1 MTEKIKKASIKR
13 GLQPGALIHV
23 GEKKIDKVRIR
34 VIDFDRNTLEEKEFE
49 SIEECLAY
57 RDKSTVSWINIDG
70 LHDTELIKKLGKHFG
85 IHRLVLEDVLNTDI
99 RPGIDD
105 YENYIYIVLKML
117 YIEPGR
123 NHITA
128 EQVSFVLTKG
138 TVISFQE
145 RVGDTFE
152 PVRNRLRNSVGRIR
166 RVGADYL
173 TYALVDAV
181 VDNYFI
187 VLEEIGESIEAL
199 EDELMNNPS
208 QETLKKIYGLKR
220 EMVLLRKYIL
230 PLREMV
236 LNLHSSESPLIDP
249 STKIYIKDLYSHT
262 IQIADTLE
270 SYRDMTSEMLN
281 TYLTIT
287 SNKMNEVMKILTI
300 MASIFI
306 PLTFIAGIYGMNFE
320 NMPELHYAWGYPL
333 AISMMAIV
341 AVVMIMYFK
350 RKKWL

>member
-1 MTEKIKKASIKR
+1 MTEKIKKASIKK

-34 VIDFDRNTLEEKEFE
+34 VIDFDRDTLEEKEFE
-49 SIEECLAY
+49 SIEECMAY
-57 RDKSTVSWINIDG
+57 RDKSTVTWINIDG
-70 LHDTELIKKLGKHFG
+70 LHDTEVIKKLGRHFG
-85 IHRLVLEDVLNTDI
+85 IHRLVLEDVLNTDM
-99 RPGIDD
+99 RPELED
-105 YENYIYIVLKML
+105 YDKYFYVVLKML
-117 YIEPGR
+117 YIQQEKSQ
-123 NHITA
+123 ITA
-128 EQVSFVLTKG
+128 EQVSFLLTER

-152 PVRNRLRNSVGRIR
+152 PVRERIRNSVGRIR
-166 RVGADYL
+166 SAGADYL
-173 TYALVDAV
+173 MYALVDAV

-187 VLEEIGESIEAL
+187 VFEEIGESIEAL
-199 EDELMNNPS
+199 EAELMDTPS
-208 QETLKKIYGLKR
+208 QDTLKKIYGLKR
-220 EMVLLRKYIL
+220 EMVLLRKYIF

-236 LNLHSSESPLIDP
+236 LNLQSSESPLIDR

-262 IQIADTLE
+262 IHIADTLE
-270 SYRDMTSEMLN
+270 SYRDMTSEMLD
-281 TYLTIT
+281 TYLSIT

-306 PLTFIAGIYGMNFE
+306 PLTFIAGIYGMNFT

-333 AISMMAIV
+333 AISIMVAV
-341 AVVMIMYFK
+341 AVVMILYFK